1 MLYWEARRRLAEVR
15 AFRALVHEYFSNTAR
30 DNTYRHTRHPLKDL
44 SEVREQIN
52 KGIPA
57 AVRNCYKVG
66 QPVGVDY
73 LYPREGIKAYVNVI
87 ESLWGLDRFQIP
99 ISTVFDYLDRVIGI
113 YEEQV
118 KILGRQ
124 RWNPFY
130 WLRLGF
136 LWVIGLPFR
145 LLGAAGFNA
154 PQIEASLGGKIAK
167 AIIGLIVGVVAFTSA
182 LLQALYYLG
191 FKTGWRDLWQFL
203 HHK

>member
-15 AFRALVHEYFSNTAR
+15 AFRALVYEYFSNTAR
-30 DNTYRHTRHPLKDL
+30 DNSYRHTRHPLKDL
-44 SEVREQIN
+44 TAVREQIN

-57 AVRNCYKVG
+57 AVKNCYKVG

-73 LYPREGIKAYVNVI
+73 LHPGRGVKAHVNVI
-87 ESLWGLDRFQIP
+87 ESIWSLDNWQIP
-99 ISTVFDYLDRVIGI
+99 VSAVFDYLDRAIGI

-118 KILGRQ
+118 TYLGRQ
-124 RWNPFY
+124 RWNPLY

-136 LWVIGLPFR
+136 LWLLGLPFR

-154 PQIEASLGGKIAK
+154 TAIESSLGGKVVKVIL
-167 AIIGLIVGVVAFTSA
+167 GSIVTLVGFVSA
-182 LLQALYYLG
+182 LLQALSYLG
-191 FKTGWRDLWQFL
+191 FKTGWRDWWQFL

>member
-66 QPVGVDY
+66 QSVSLDY
-73 LYPREGIKAYVNVI
+73 LHPGRGVKARVNVI
-87 ESLWGLDRFQIP
+87 ESIWGLDNWQISV
-99 ISTVFDYLDRVIGI
+99 STVFDYLDRTIGI

-118 KILGRQ
+118 NFLARQ
-124 RWNPFY
+124 RWNPLY

-154 PQIEASLGGKIAK
+154 PEIEASLGGKIAK
-167 AIIGLIVGVVAFTSA
+167 AIIGFIVGVVAFSSA

-203 HHK
+203 HRK

>member
-1 MLYWEARRRLAEVR
+1 MLYWEARSRLAEVR

-30 DNTYRHTRHPLKDL
+30 DNTYRRTRHPLKDL

-52 KGIPA
+52 KDIPA

-66 QPVGVDY
+66 QPVSVDY
-73 LYPREGIKAYVNVI
+73 IHPGRGVKGQVNVI
-87 ESLWGLDRFQIP
+87 ESIWGLDNMQIP
-99 ISTVFDYLDRVIGI
+99 VSTVFDYLDRAIGI

-118 KILGRQ
+118 KILRRQ

-136 LWVIGLPFR
+136 LWFIGLPFR

-154 PQIEASLGGKIAK
+154 PAIEASLGGKIVK
-167 AIIGLIVGVVAFTSA
+167 AFIGFAVSIVAFASA
-182 LLQALYYLG
+182 LLQALSLLG
-191 FKTGWRDLWQFL
+191 FKTGWRDLWQL
-203 HHK
+203 VHHK